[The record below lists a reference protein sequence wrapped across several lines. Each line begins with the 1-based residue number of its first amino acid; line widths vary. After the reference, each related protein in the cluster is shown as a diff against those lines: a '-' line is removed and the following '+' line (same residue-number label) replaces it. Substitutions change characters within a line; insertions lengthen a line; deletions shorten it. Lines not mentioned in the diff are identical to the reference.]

1 MSNLLDRKTSPV
13 FITASD
19 IKTKQLESFPK
30 PEHGTVTWKTLFSS
44 GLTPSDSLTAGI
56 ATCPPQSGYLAHHC
70 HEQAELYFILEGKG
84 MMSVD
89 GDNREVGKG
98 DVIFVPGNA
107 EHGIRNV
114 GKRELNWFYC
124 FAADRFDDV
133 VYRWSAV
140 KAKL

>member
-1 MSNLLDRKTSPV
+1 
-13 FITASD
+13 
-19 IKTKQLESFPK
+19 
-30 PEHGTVTWKTLFSS
+30 
-44 GLTPSDSLTAGI
+44 
-56 ATCPPQSGYLAHHC
+56 
-70 HEQAELYFILEGKG
+70 